1 MEQPVIMCGLGRLG
15 RRVLEYLR
23 AAGLTVVVV
32 DRKADP
38 ADPSLHGLRVVT
50 GDFRQPEVLEAAGLR
65 EARGI
70 LILTSED
77 LVNISTA
84 LTARHL
90 NPRVRIV
97 VRMFNQNLIPRL
109 GKAVENVFSLSVSG
123 MTAPLV
129 ALTALTGEA
138 LGAFSLEDGIRQV
151 AEIKVADQSP
161 LTGLTVDEVATR
173 HHLLVIA
180 RTPPGGTP
188 ATEGKDYLWHDI
200 DSESRLF
207 GGDQLV
213 VCGEPRFLAP
223 FMGVEV
229 DPLAQVRWANWLRRN
244 GRVIWRTLR
253 EVDLP
258 VKISTATLLGV
269 VIASTFVYYLG
280 DFGQHKKSLSDSLFR
295 TVSLIATGSD
305 MHEEDLIRGWQK
317 IFVSFMRIA
326 GAALTAVF
334 TAIITNYFLRA
345 RLGGAL
351 EVRRIPDAGHIVVCG
366 LGNVGFRVVENLLEY
381 KERVVVIEQKRD
393 SRFLATARRLG
404 VPVII
409 GDATVMAVLRQA
421 HAARARAV
429 VAATDNELV
438 NLEIGLLARELN
450 PGQRVVLRLYD
461 ANLAKTLREAANIRL
476 ALSIPTLA
484 APAFVAALFGDRVP
498 TIFLVC
504 GRLLA
509 VEEVPIQADDHG
521 LIGQPVR
528 AVAID
533 YNLLP
538 VALVGDKGFSNS
550 QPADLTLRA
559 GDRLTIIAAL
569 PDMERLMRREARPA
583 DWKVDI
589 IAFPPM
595 ARPKLVQLLW
605 ERQSVTSHMAEETLN
620 HLPLRLGNNLTHG
633 QAEDLLV
640 RLRRENVNARAER
653 QAENHSYG

>member
-1 MEQPVIMCGLGRLG
+1 MDQPVIMCGLGRLG

-23 AAGLTVVVV
+23 AAGMSIVVV
-32 DRKADP
+32 DRKANP
-38 ADPSLHGLRVVT
+38 ADPNLQGLRVMT
-50 GDFRQPEVLEAAGLR
+50 GDFRQADVLEAAGIR
-65 EARGI
+65 DARGI

-151 AEIKVADQSP
+151 AEIKISDQSP
-161 LTGLTVDEVATR
+161 LAGLTTDELAAR
-173 HHLLVIA
+173 HHLLVVA
-180 RTPPGGTP
+180 RTPPGDMLGTK
-188 ATEGKDYLWHDI
+188 GKDYLWHEI
-200 DSESRLF
+200 DSETRLSA
-207 GGDQLV
+207 GDQLV

-223 FMGVEV
+223 LMGVEE
-229 DPLAQVRWANWLRRN
+229 DPLSQVRWANWLRRN
-244 GRVIWRTLR
+244 SRVIWRTLR
-253 EVDLP
+253 EVDVP

-269 VIASTFVYYLG
+269 VIASTLIYYLG

-381 KERVVVIEQKRD
+381 EERVVVIEQKRD

-421 HAARARAV
+421 HATTARAV

-450 PGQRVVLRLYD
+450 PRQRVVLRLYD

-509 VEEVPIQADDHG
+509 VEEITIQADDHG
-521 LIGQPVR
+521 LIGQSVR
-528 AVAID
+528 AVGID

-538 VALVGDKGFSNS
+538 VALVGSKGFSNS
-550 QPADLTLRA
+550 QPADSILRA

-569 PDMERLMRREARPA
+569 PDLERLMRREQASA

-589 IAFPPM
+589 VAFPPL
-595 ARPKLVQLLW
+595 ARPKLTQLLW
-605 ERQSVTSHMAEETLN
+605 ERQSVTAQLAEETLN
-620 HLPLRLGNNLTHG
+620 HPPVRLGNNLTRG

-640 RLRRENVNARAER
+640 RLRRENVTARAARE
-653 QAENHSYG
+653 ES

>member
-1 MEQPVIMCGLGRLG
+1 MDQPVIMCGLGRLG

-23 AAGLTVVVV
+23 AAGMTVVVV
-32 DRKADP
+32 DQKCNP
-38 ADPSLHGLRVVT
+38 ADPSLQGLRVVT
-50 GDFRQPEVLEAAGLR
+50 GDFRQAEVLEAAGLGQ
-65 EARGI
+65 ARGV
-70 LILTSED
+70 LILTSDD
-77 LVNISTA
+77 LVNISTT
-84 LTARHL
+84 LTARHQ

-129 ALTALTGEA
+129 ALTAMTGEA
-138 LGAFSLEDGIRQV
+138 LGAFSLEDGMRQV
-151 AEIKVADQSP
+151 AEIKIPDHSP
-161 LTGLTVDEVATR
+161 LAGLTIEETASR
-173 HHLLVIA
+173 HHLLVVA
-180 RTPPGGTP
+180 RTPEAS
-188 ATEGKDYLWHDI
+188 ATESKGRDYLWHEL
-200 DSESRLF
+200 DSETKLSA
-207 GGDQLV
+207 GDQLV
-213 VCGEPRFLAP
+213 VCGEPRFLGP
-223 FMGVEV
+223 FMGVEE

-244 GRVIWRTLR
+244 WRVIWRTLR

-269 VIASTFVYYLG
+269 LMASTLVYYLG
-280 DFGQHKKSLSDSLFR
+280 DFGSHKSLSDSLFR
-295 TVSLIATGSD
+295 TVSVIATGSD
-305 MHEEDLIRGWQK
+305 MHEEDLVRGWQK
-317 IFVSFMRIA
+317 IFVSFLRIA

-381 KERVVVIEQKRD
+381 EERVVVIEQQRD

-409 GDATVMAVLRQA
+409 GDATVLAVLRQA
-421 HAARARAV
+421 HAATARAV
-429 VAATDNELV
+429 VAATDNELA

-450 PGQRVVLRLYD
+450 PRQRVVLRLYD
-461 ANLAKTLREAANIRL
+461 TNLAKTLREAANIRL

-509 VEEVPIQADDHG
+509 VEEITVHADDAG

-538 VALVGDKGFSNS
+538 VALTGGKGFSNS
-550 QPADLTLRA
+550 QPADLILRA

-569 PDMERLMRREARPA
+569 PDLERLMRREQAPA
-583 DWKVDI
+583 EWKVDV
-589 IAFPPM
+589 IAFPPP

-605 ERQSVTSHMAEETLN
+605 ERQSVTAHMAEERLN
-620 HLPLRLGNNLTHG
+620 HLPLCLGNNLTRG

-640 RLRRENVNARAER
+640 RLRRENVNGKAER
-653 QAENHSYG
+653 IATKES

>member
-1 MEQPVIMCGLGRLG
+1 M
-15 RRVLEYLR
+15 
-23 AAGLTVVVV
+23 AVVVI
-32 DRKADP
+32 DQRCDP
-38 ADPSLHGLRVVT
+38 GDPSLQGVRVLT

-65 EARGI
+65 QARGI
-70 LILTSED
+70 LILTSND
-77 LVNISTA
+77 LINISTA

-90 NPRVRIV
+90 NPSVRIV

-109 GKAVENVFSLSVSG
+109 GKAVHNVFSLSVSG

-138 LGAFSLEDGIRQV
+138 LGAFSLQDGIRQV
-151 AEIKVADQSP
+151 AEIKIADQSP
-161 LTGLTVDEVATR
+161 LTGLTIEEVAAR
-173 HHLLVIA
+173 HHLLIAA
-180 RTPPGGTP
+180 RTPVG
-188 ATEGKDYLWHDI
+188 GKDHLWHELDANTK
-200 DSESRLF
+200 LCV
-207 GGDQLV
+207 GDQLV
-213 VCGEPRFLAP
+213 VCGEPEHLAG
-223 FMGVEV
+223 FMGVEE
-229 DPLAQVRWANWLRRN
+229 DPLGQVRWANWLRRN
-244 GRVIWRTLR
+244 GRVLWRALR

-258 VKISTATLLGV
+258 VKVSTATLLGV
-269 VIASTFVYYLG
+269 VIASTLVYYLG
-280 DFGQHKKSLSDSLFR
+280 ILGSDKSVSDSLYR
-295 TVSLIATGSD
+295 TVSVIATGAD
-305 MHEEDLIRGWQK
+305 MHEPERGWQK
-317 IFVSFMRIA
+317 VFVSGLRIV

-381 KERVVVIEQKRD
+381 EERVVVIEQKRD

-404 VPVII
+404 VAVII
-409 GDATVMAVLRQA
+409 GDATVMQVLRQA
-421 HAARARAV
+421 HVGTARAV
-429 VAATDNELV
+429 VAATENELV

-450 PGQRVVLRLYD
+450 PRQRVVLRLYD
-461 ANLAKTLREAANIRL
+461 TNLAKTLREAANIRL

-498 TIFLVC
+498 TIFFVC

-509 VEEVPIQADDHG
+509 VQEIAVQADDPA

-528 AVAID
+528 AIAID

-538 VALVGDKGFSNS
+538 VGLVGKSGFSKA
-550 QPADLTLRA
+550 QPADEVLQT

-569 PDMERLMRREARPA
+569 PDLERLVRRDLTPRE
-583 DWKVDI
+583 WGI
-589 IAFPPM
+589 ELTSFPPS

-605 ERQSVTSHMAEETLN
+605 ERQSLTAHMAEERLD
-620 HLPLRLGNNLTHG
+620 HLPLQLGNNLTRG

-640 RLRRENVNARAER
+640 RLRRDNVNARAEKI
-653 QAENHSYG
+653 ATN